1 MKIGG
6 LEAGGTKMVCAVGD
20 EMGNIMDKTVIPTG
34 TPEDTMPQITG
45 FFRGKGIEAMGIGCF
60 GPVDLNRKST
70 TYGYITQTPKLP
82 WVNYDMAGTVKRELG
97 VPVGFDTDVNGAVLG
112 EVAWG
117 AAKGLENAIYMT
129 VGTGIGVGVYLEKKL
144 LHGLMHPEAG
154 HMLLG
159 RHPEDSY
166 KGRCPYHDNCAEG
179 LAAGPAVEE
188 RWGKNAVELADREEV
203 WELEAYYLAQAVA
216 NYILA
221 YSPEKIILGG
231 GIMHQEKLYGMVRAK
246 TKELLNGYIPK
257 REILDG
263 MEDYIVAPALG
274 DEAGIKGA
282 LCLGAMAGK
291 ETE

>member
-1 MKIGG
+1 M
-6 LEAGGTKMVCAVGD
+6 
-20 EMGNIMDKTVIPTG
+20 
-34 TPEDTMPQITG
+34 
-45 FFRGKGIEAMGIGCF
+45 
-60 GPVDLNRKST
+60 
-70 TYGYITQTPKLP
+70 
-82 WVNYDMAGTVKRELG
+82 
-97 VPVGFDTDVNGAVLG
+97 
-112 EVAWG
+112 
-117 AAKGLENAIYMT
+117 
-129 VGTGIGVGVYLEKKL
+129 
-144 LHGLMHPEAG
+144 
-154 HMLLG
+154 
-159 RHPEDSY
+159 
-166 KGRCPYHDNCAEG
+166 
-179 LAAGPAVEE
+179 EE
-188 RWGKNAVELADREEV
+188 RWGKKAVELADREEV

-291 ETE
+291 ESE